1 MAGNTLFRIGK
12 NDDSTGG
19 ITITARVT
27 GSTRQGFLTL
37 WALFFLA
44 GISLLVILVVSGQAA
59 RRESTTRLITE
70 YNHATIEAANDQA
83 CEKSTGSYRCKA
95 VKRGLATKIA

>member
-1 MAGNTLFRIGK
+1 MAGNTLFGIGK

-70 YNHATIEAANDQA
+70 YNQAARRLKQQTT
-83 CEKSTGSYRCKA
+83 KHVKKVPGHTA
-95 VKRGLATKIA
+95 VKPLK